1 MTSSWNWLFVFACI
15 ALVGCSAGGHDAV
28 LSRFDGLGESLE
40 PVDSLELSTLGIYV
54 PTDIARADSV
64 LVIRRGQA
72 KNAVDLLWRDEVLHC
87 FNIGRGP
94 GEVLMASGSHV
105 SDGRL
110 YLYDIKT
117 MRLWRMNISETIR
130 TGRQQ
135 AELLRQYDGMSED
148 IGRLNRPF
156 VIRSLPD
163 GKALASGIFENDCW
177 YGVLED
183 DCTVGSCIPYV
194 IPDGFED
201 FSSKQIAALHTS
213 NSLAVSPSGD
223 KVAAA
228 LLGVNAISMSEY
240 SSGRIEERFRFVGPA
255 PLVSAPGKKNLPT
268 LVWSPESTL
277 AFCDLDCDDEQVY
290 ALYSGRRRGDEFPA
304 NECSWLL
311 VFDWSGKPVK
321 AYDLA
326 RTISAF
332 CLDGDRIYGVS
343 AYPDSKLYMFDI

>member
-1 MTSSWNWLFVFACI
+1 MF
-15 ALVGCSAGGHDAV
+15 
-28 LSRFDGLGESLE
+28 
-40 PVDSLELSTLGIYV
+40 P
-54 PTDIARADSV
+54 
-64 LVIRRGQA
+64 
-72 KNAVDLLWRDEVLHC
+72 
-87 FNIGRGP
+87 
-94 GEVLMASGSHV
+94 
-105 SDGRL
+105 
-110 YLYDIKT
+110 
-117 MRLWRMNISETIR
+117 NISETIR

-148 IGRLNRPF
+148 IGRLNCPF

-240 SSGRIEERFRFVGPA
+240 SSGELKNGSVSSVRPHLYPRPARRICRPLYGLLRAPSPFV
-255 PLVSAPGKKNLPT
+255 
-268 LVWSPESTL
+268 
-277 AFCDLDCDDEQVY
+277 
-290 ALYSGRRRGDEFPA
+290 
-304 NECSWLL
+304 
-311 VFDWSGKPVK
+311 
-321 AYDLA
+321 
-326 RTISAF
+326 I
-332 CLDGDRIYGVS
+332 
-343 AYPDSKLYMFDI
+343 